1 MDELAQSAA
10 NAHAHCCRAQV
21 HLNAGNLEQAKSD
34 IHTAMAIHPQ
44 TIPLPKSAWRI
55 LADAEEAS
63 GDPLKAIE
71 ALQNWAKTEPQFAT
85 KVAKEVG
92 RIKSSLGGMQP

>member
-55 LADAEEAS
+55 LADAEEAA

-71 ALQNWAKTEPQFAT
+71 ALQNVREQLVELGCLMAW
-85 KVAKEVG
+85 
-92 RIKSSLGGMQP
+92 SSVIES